1 MIPNHIKIGNA
12 GKILSQYISEN
23 NFSKIGFL
31 SDNNSSKYCLNRIL
45 ENHKFDYIR
54 LQLKKERKIKAYL
67 PVKRYGK
74 NLLTLNLTEIPANKC
89 WRWCNM

>member
-31 SDNNSSKYCLNRIL
+31 TDNNSTKYCLNRIL
-45 ENHKFDYIR
+45 ENHDFDYHTITI
-54 LQLKKERKIKAYL
+54 ED
-67 PVKRYGK
+67 GEENK
-74 NLLTLNLTEIPANKC
+74 NLSSCEKVWKELIAVSYTHLTLPTIYSV
-89 WRWCNM
+89 

>member
-45 ENHKFDYIR
+45 ENHKFDYHTITIEEGEENKSLSTCEKHINQRHTTGKSLLPFAR
-54 LQLKKERKIKAYL
+54 L
-67 PVKRYGK
+67 
-74 NLLTLNLTEIPANKC
+74 
-89 WRWCNM
+89 